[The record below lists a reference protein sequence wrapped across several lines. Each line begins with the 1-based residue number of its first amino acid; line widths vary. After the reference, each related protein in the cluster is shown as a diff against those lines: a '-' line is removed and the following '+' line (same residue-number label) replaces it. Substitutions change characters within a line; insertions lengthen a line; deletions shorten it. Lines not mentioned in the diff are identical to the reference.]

1 MKLRN
6 IFGAVVGIGVLVGIW
21 QFGPWR
27 AAPAVKEPNGAK
39 QAAGHPPETQAER
52 EERWT
57 REARTAFAT
66 AITNAVPGHKRTIR
80 TEDHIVA
87 GQPVTNW
94 TANAVV
100 EYVDEKGNFARTT
113 LFWKFRTNAAE
124 VQIVLFPY

>member
-6 IFGAVVGIGVLVGIW
+6 IFVAVLGIGVLIGVW
-21 QFGPWR
+21 QFGPWH

-39 QAAGHPPETQAER
+39 RPAVPPPETQAER
-52 EERWT
+52 EERWM

-80 TEDHIVA
+80 IEDKIVA

-100 EYVDEKGNFARTT
+100 EYVDEKGNFGRTT
-113 LFWKFRTNAAE
+113 LFWKFTTDAAE
-124 VQIVLFPY
+124 VRIVPVPY